1 MVERHELK
9 RNEIPG
15 TINLCNH
22 LKKLY
27 TGTVRDELE
36 AIDGTTASTTRQ
48 DTESTLIG
56 RNQ

>member
-9 RNEIPG
+9 SNEIQG
-15 TINLCNH
+15 TINLCNC

-27 TGTVRDELE
+27 TGTVREELE
-36 AIDGTTASTTRQ
+36 AIDNTTPSTTRQ